1 MKKLK
6 QLLFFFLIFTVNLTI
21 SQEKYWVYLTD
32 KNDVTFNPYNYFDAK
47 TIERRIKAGY
57 PLDHYTDRPINKN
70 YIQSIQQYADSI
82 TGKSRWFNALACIIE
97 KSNIHHIEALPF
109 VERIAIM
116 NTKPVLCEYNQQL
129 SEGEKSLLIG
139 QTNWMEGNLFRKNN
153 FTGRGIRICVIDA
166 GFPKV
171 DVSNVFSHIRDSNR
185 IINTW
190 DFHKNDSNVFRS
202 STHGTVVLSCIAGIH
217 KGQPLGLATEAEFL
231 LARTERVLK
240 ETFSEEEDWLMAIEW
255 ADKNGADI
263 INSSL
268 GYNLHG
274 YFKEDMDGNTT
285 IISKAGN
292 LAAKKGMLVI
302 CSAGNEGN
310 TKWKYITAPS
320 DADSVLAIGALN
332 PWTGIHTSFSSFGP
346 SADFRLK
353 PNVVGIG
360 HVMGY
365 DSKSGLHET
374 QGTSFASPLIAGF
387 AACVWQMNPELS
399 NMHIFNKLEESS
411 TLFPY
416 YDYAHGYGIPKA
428 SHFIDSLKEQH
439 STFEITETDDSL
451 KVKINDNDFQY
462 AEIIETKSINE
473 KLFTDFF
480 HTYDEFTTQY
490 SSIKQDKHS
499 YFYFHV
505 ENKNGYLDSYKVLTV
520 AKKNILTLPKSK
532 FNNKTLRFHYKGYT
546 KSIEL

>member
-1 MKKLK
+1 
-6 QLLFFFLIFTVNLTI
+6 
-21 SQEKYWVYLTD
+21 
-32 KNDVTFNPYNYFDAK
+32 
-47 TIERRIKAGY
+47 
-57 PLDHYTDRPINKN
+57 
-70 YIQSIQQYADSI
+70 
-82 TGKSRWFNALACIIE
+82 
-97 KSNIHHIEALPF
+97 
-109 VERIAIM
+109 
-116 NTKPVLCEYNQQL
+116 
-129 SEGEKSLLIG
+129 
-139 QTNWMEGNLFRKNN
+139 
-153 FTGRGIRICVIDA
+153 
-166 GFPKV
+166 
-171 DVSNVFSHIRDSNR
+171 
-185 IINTW
+185 
-190 DFHKNDSNVFRS
+190 
-202 STHGTVVLSCIAGIH
+202 
-217 KGQPLGLATEAEFL
+217 
-231 LARTERVLK
+231 
-240 ETFSEEEDWLMAIEW
+240 
-255 ADKNGADI
+255 
-263 INSSL
+263 
-268 GYNLHG
+268 
-274 YFKEDMDGNTT
+274 
-285 IISKAGN
+285 

-399 NMHIFNKLEESS
+399 NMQIFNKLEESS

-490 SSIKQDKHS
+490 SS
-499 YFYFHV
+499 
-505 ENKNGYLDSYKVLTV
+505 
-520 AKKNILTLPKSK
+520 
-532 FNNKTLRFHYKGYT
+532 
-546 KSIEL
+546 